1 MTDAIESVFT
11 NNLNLEVKI
20 PVGQSQHA
28 IEPLT
33 RLYLQSFPL
42 LLHASTRRP
51 RQYRPAEITRLYLQS
66 LNSHISDAFDC
77 APFATPG
84 SWIHTRDDSS
94 GTDPDKNDQD
104 GFDNIVFDSV
114 VVSDGVTC
122 WPYTPFCPRHSCGP
136 VDTKEPNNTFEVS
149 LIGDYNGK

>member
-1 MTDAIESVFT
+1 MPGEK
-11 NNLNLEVKI
+11 L
-20 PVGQSQHA
+20 QHA

-42 LLHASTRRP
+42 WLHASTRRP
-51 RQYRPAEITRLYLQS
+51 RQYQPAEITRLYLQS
-66 LNSHISDAFDC
+66 LRYHISDAFGC
-77 APFATPG
+77 AHFATLG

-114 VVSDGVTC
+114 IASVDVIC
-122 WPYTPFCPRHSCGP
+122 WYYTPFYPKHSYGP
-136 VDTKEPNNTFEVS
+136 ADTKEQNNTFEVS
-149 LIGDYNGK
+149 LIGDYIGR